1 MSKKANSFR
10 TPIGTRDLMPP
21 ESSRWE
27 GATEIFTGVASR
39 AGFSLVDTP
48 IFEDVGVFSRIGEG
62 TDVVGKEMYE
72 FRDRSD
78 RPMALRPEGTA
89 AICRAFAQHRPLV
102 PWKVYYK
109 GPYFRYEA
117 PQAGRFRQFHQFGVE
132 SIGSDDP
139 DIDVEVIALGW
150 EVLRNVGLEQ
160 VLLVVNSMGCLLY
173 TSPSPRD

>member
-27 GATEIFTGVASR
+27 GVTEIFTGVASR

-102 PWKVYYK
+102 PVSYTHLTL
-109 GPYFRYEA
+109 PT
-117 PQAGRFRQFHQFGVE
+117 
-132 SIGSDDP
+132 SD
-139 DIDVEVIALGW
+139 
-150 EVLRNVGLEQ
+150 
-160 VLLVVNSMGCLLY
+160 LV
-173 TSPSPRD
+173 